1 MPKVVRIIA
10 LIMAIL
16 MGLSAIGMIAM
27 YVAAESLDSANT
39 SVSLAIA
46 DTENNSCNVADNADS
61 AILAVK
67 YC

>member
-27 YVAAESLDSANT
+27 YVAAETNDGASSSRAALEADLVYFDADP
-39 SVSLAIA
+39 VEIA
-46 DTENNSCNVADNADS
+46 VLNDIV
-61 AILAVK
+61 
-67 YC
+67 

>member
-1 MPKVVRIIA
+1 MNKVVRIIA

-39 SVSLAIA
+39 SASLAIA
-46 DTENNSCNVADNADS
+46 ETELNSCKIAHNADS

>member
-16 MGLSAIGMIAM
+16 LGLSAIGMIAM

-39 SVSLAIA
+39 SASLAIA
-46 DTENNSCNVADNADS
+46 DAENNSCNVADNADS

>member
-39 SVSLAIA
+39 SVSLEIA
-46 DTENNSCNVADNADS
+46 DTEINSCNVAHNADP
-61 AILAVK
+61 ANLAVK

>member
-27 YVAAESLDSANT
+27 YVAAESLDSGNT
-39 SVSLAIA
+39 SASLAIA
-46 DTENNSCNVADNADS
+46 DAENNSCNVADNADS

>member
-27 YVAAESLDSANT
+27 YVAAETNDGASS
-39 SVSLAIA
+39 SLAALEADLVYFDADPVEIA
-46 DTENNSCNVADNADS
+46 VLNDIV
-61 AILAVK
+61 
-67 YC
+67 